1 MWLFQRSLIKSC
13 REIVLFRHTKVKN
26 YPIIPN
32 SYVTPSLVNLWHG
45 VFQFSRFVMREFL
58 YQVFTALIHSSDAAA
73 PVFHII
79 FELLCKFRESYD
91 QVRPEGYEELS
102 CRVLP
107 VTSPLKKQIRKLS
120 NQNWNCDREVVH
132 LFYLELVEWQT
143 ISKMTAFLS
152 ITSDSG

>member
-1 MWLFQRSLIKSC
+1 
-13 REIVLFRHTKVKN
+13 
-26 YPIIPN
+26 
-32 SYVTPSLVNLWHG
+32 
-45 VFQFSRFVMREFL
+45 MREFL

-120 NQNWNCDREVVH
+120 NQNWNCDREVVY